1 MSIHITLLSKHS
13 ATMGQQ
19 SEWLK
24 LKLKQQKCKKDKE
37 RQRLK
42 HKKDKERQ
50 QQKLKKNKDKQKR
63 QQLKLKKDKERQQ
76 LKRKKDKE
84 RLQLKRKKDK
94 KNTREEQVATSGITP
109 LSLEDVYI
117 SMFEMHAEWL
127 RNGCHFL
134 GPQSRCPPPGA
145 DA

>member
-24 LKLKQQKCKKDKE
+24 LKLKQQK
-37 RQRLK
+37 R
-42 HKKDKERQ
+42 KKDKERQ
-50 QQKLKKNKDKQKR
+50 QLKG
-63 QQLKLKKDKERQQ
+63 KKDKERQQLKLTKDKERKQ

-94 KNTREEQVATSGITP
+94 KNTREEQVAEAITP
-109 LSLEDVYI
+109 EMSGEITGLEDVYMG
-117 SMFEMHAEWL
+117 MFEMHAEWL
-127 RNGCHFL
+127 RNGRHF
-134 GPQSRCPPPGA
+134 
-145 DA
+145 